1 MILTKRQKEILDF
14 LDTHIRR
21 RGYAP
26 TLEEICKRFG
36 LGSVATVH
44 KHLAN
49 LEDKGAIRRQMHR
62 SRAIE
67 IVPERR
73 RVRAAELPLLGRVA
87 AGIPIEAIEVQ
98 DTIGVPEEF
107 IRNADTYVLQVQG
120 NSMVDDGIFDGD
132 YVVVERRQ
140 TAANGDTVVAIVDG
154 AATVKKFYRERSR
167 IRLEPANADTPPIV
181 VRNRD
186 IEIRGVV
193 VALLRRY
200 RRR

>member
-26 TLEEICKRFG
+26 TLEEICTRFG

-49 LEDKGAIRRQMHR
+49 LEEKGAIRRQMHR
-62 SRAIE
+62 SRAVE
-67 IVPERR
+67 VVPERR
-73 RVRAAELPLLGRVA
+73 RVRAIELPLLGRVA
-87 AGIPIEAIEVQ
+87 AGSPIEAIEGH

-107 IRNADTYVLQVQG
+107 VRSPDTFVLEVQG
-120 NSMVDDGIFDGD
+120 DSMRDDGIFDGD

-140 TAANGDTVVAIVDG
+140 TAAAGDTVVAIVDG

-167 IRLEPANADTPPIV
+167 IRLEPANASVPPIV
-181 VRNRD
+181 VRDRD
-186 IEIRGVV
+186 VEIRGVV